1 MKNKFGELFSIKQPF
16 DIKTTEDTSAESFT
30 QKILVVM
37 RNNIDN
43 AIVGEIVKTATA
55 EGVTDLAILNKAE
68 IIKALE
74 KQIPRKIIKETE
86 ETGFGDMTYFH
97 CSCCG
102 FLQMSRLNGQLFSGD
117 RYKYC
122 RNCGQA
128 VDWSERE

>member
-16 DIKTTEDTSAESFT
+16 DIKITEDTSAESLT

-37 RNNIDN
+37 RDNIDN

-74 KQIPRKIIKETE
+74 KQIPKKAIINKRKIQ
-86 ETGFGDMTYFH
+86 
-97 CSCCG
+97 CV
-102 FLQMSRLNGQLFSGD
+102 NGHNQPTQH
-117 RYKYC
+117 YKYC
-122 RNCGQA
+122 PMCGQLM
-128 VDWSERE
+128 DWSDV

>member
-16 DIKTTEDTSAESFT
+16 DIKTTEDTSAESLT

-37 RNNIDN
+37 RDNIDN

-74 KQIPRKIIKETE
+74 KQIPKVAEHEDVVWSI
-86 ETGFGDMTYFH
+86 
-97 CSCCG
+97 CPCCG
-102 FLQMSRLNGQLFSGD
+102 GSVCNDTEHAVNREVSY
-117 RYKYC
+117 REH
-122 RNCGQA
+122 CGQA
-128 VDWSERE
+128 IDWKNSIFD